1 MKVVAIIGN
10 VSEVVIASSIVA
22 ELIGKIRGNKS
33 VTPKPRTKETPM
45 PDQPIAA

>member
-33 VTPKPRTKETPM
+33 ATHKPRTKETPM